1 MVTCAIMGMLQRGC
15 GLDTDDL
22 DISAGLD
29 LGGDVVPLAG
39 FGCHEHH
46 LTPFPA
52 AVKISCPHHRRFVP
66 HVLHRW
72 RIPRLYARP
81 VNRGLPPPRRTSASR
96 SRADMIRETHPDDF
110 DVADLPPL
118 PRPPSGL
125 VIVLPI
131 ALGLAALVLVAA
143 LHAAL
148 GAPLG
153 VAWGQ
158 EVWSLVKAAVW
169 PTIACA
175 SIGAYVRGQAMLAE
189 RALPP
194 PLPPGSPTGRRL

>member
-1 MVTCAIMGMLQRGC
+1 
-15 GLDTDDL
+15 
-22 DISAGLD
+22 
-29 LGGDVVPLAG
+29 
-39 FGCHEHH
+39 
-46 LTPFPA
+46 
-52 AVKISCPHHRRFVP
+52 
-66 HVLHRW
+66 
-72 RIPRLYARP
+72 
-81 VNRGLPPPRRTSASR
+81 
-96 SRADMIRETHPDDF
+96 MIRETHPDDF
-110 DVADLPPL
+110 DVADLPPP
-118 PRPPSGL
+118 PRPSSGL

-175 SIGAYVRGQAMLAE
+175 SIGAYVRGQAMLAA

-194 PLPPGSPTGRRL
+194 PLPPGSPTGRRLTTGGHRVLQISEGRHGHGHGGGREGRGREDDEP